1 MSKNNPKFAVILAGC
16 GNFDGSEI
24 HETTLGLL
32 AIDEQG
38 GSYECFAPNAE
49 QGRTLNF
56 YTKQIVATKGEE
68 GNRNQLIEG
77 ARIARGNIK
86 PLSLLNVEDFD
97 AIIFPGG
104 QGAIN
109 NWCDFASKGINC
121 TVLPE
126 IASVMEQAYKSG
138 KWIGAMCIAPV
149 VVAKVLGSKGIRITI
164 GNDSATAKIIEQ
176 MGALHENK
184 TATEA
189 CIDKEHRIATTPCYM
204 LAKSIKEIYAGNKAL
219 IQGIISELN

>member
-1 MSKNNPKFAVILAGC
+1 MSKANPKFAVVLAGC

-38 GSYECFAPNAE
+38 GHYDCYAPNAE
-49 QGRTLNF
+49 QGRTMNF
-56 YTKQIVATKGEE
+56 YTKKVIATRGQSE
-68 GNRNQLIEG
+68 NRNMLVEG

-86 PLSLLNVEDFD
+86 PLSELNTAEYD

-109 NWCDFASKGINC
+109 NWCDFAAKGMNC
-121 TVLPE
+121 TVNPE
-126 IASVMEQAYKSG
+126 IVQTMEKAYQQN

-149 VVAKVLGSKGIRITI
+149 VVAKVLGVNGIHLTI
-164 GNDSATAKIIEQ
+164 GDDKQVAAAIEST
-176 MGALHENK
+176 GAVHENRK
-184 TATEA
+184 ATEA
-189 CIDKEHRIATTPCYM
+189 CIDKEHKIATTPCYM
-204 LAKSIKEIYAGNKAL
+204 LAKSIKEIYAGNTAL
-219 IQGIISELN
+219 IKGIIENL

>member
-1 MSKNNPKFAVILAGC
+1 MSKANPKFAVILCGC

-24 HETTLGLL
+24 HESTLGLL

-38 GSYECFAPNAE
+38 GQYDCYAPDKE
-49 QGRTLNF
+49 QGKTLNF
-56 YTKQIVATKGEE
+56 YTKQVIAVRGQT
-68 GNRNQLIEG
+68 GNRNQLEEG

-86 PLSLLNVEDFD
+86 SLSELKVENYD
-97 AIIFPGG
+97 ALIFPGG

-109 NWCDFASKGINC
+109 NWCDYAQKGIDC

-126 IASVMEQAYKSG
+126 IVAVMEQAYQAR

-149 VVAKVLGSKGIRITI
+149 VVAKVLGKYGIHITI
-164 GNDSATAKIIEQ
+164 GNDKQVAAQIEQ
-176 MGALHENK
+176 MGATHENR
-184 TATEA
+184 TASQA

-204 LAKSIKEIYAGNKAL
+204 LARSIKEIYAGNTAL
-219 IQGIISELN
+219 IKGIIENL

>member
-1 MSKNNPKFAVILAGC
+1 MSKSNPNFAVILAGC

-38 GSYECFAPNAE
+38 GHYDCFAPNAE

-56 YTKQIVATKGEE
+56 YTKKVIAVKGQT
-68 GNRNQLIEG
+68 GNRNMLEEG

-86 PLSLLNVEDFD
+86 PISELNVAEYD

-104 QGAIN
+104 QGTIN
-109 NWCDFASKGINC
+109 NWCDYASKGINC

-126 IASVMEQAYKSG
+126 ITQIMEKAYALH

-149 VVAKVLGSKGIRITI
+149 IVAKVLGKNGIHVTI
-164 GNDSATAKIIEQ
+164 GDDKQTASAIEQ
-176 MGALHENK
+176 MGAVHENR
-184 TATEA
+184 TAVEA
-189 CIDKEHRIATTPCYM
+189 CIDKEHHIATTPCYM
-204 LAKSIKEIYAGNKAL
+204 LAQSIKEIYAGNTAL
-219 IQGIISELN
+219 IKGIIENL